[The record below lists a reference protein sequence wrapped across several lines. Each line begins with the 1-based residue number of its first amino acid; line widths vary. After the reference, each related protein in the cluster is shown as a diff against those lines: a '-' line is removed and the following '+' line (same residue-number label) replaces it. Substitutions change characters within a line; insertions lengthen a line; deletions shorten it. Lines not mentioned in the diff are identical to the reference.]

1 MKVALRFDPV
11 GRRIINRLTM
21 FAIALLAALTHGSA
35 GAAAPVVVLP
45 PVVGLPPAVAA
56 AQAARIA
63 AIQTAM
69 PSAVGVFVPGGAGG
83 GSAVVVSPE
92 GEALTNFHVSSPAGT
107 YMQCSLADGRM
118 LDAVL
123 VGLDPVG
130 DMALIRL
137 LKTSDDD
144 ADFTAAEFV
153 PSESVRVGDY
163 AMAIGN
169 PFLLATNLKPT
180 VTVGI
185 ISGTGRYQYPS
196 GTLLEYGNCFQTD
209 ASINP
214 GNSGGP
220 LYDAA
225 GRLIG
230 IIGRASFEKRGRVNV
245 GVGYAISGDQ
255 SQNFIGSL
263 RTGRIVDHA
272 TLGATVSTDAEIG
285 GAVVSNILESSDAYR
300 RGLRYGDEILRIDNR
315 MVQTANEVQNRLAIY
330 PARWRVPI
338 TVRPAGQRGE
348 TRQLLVRLASVHRE
362 GELLEKM
369 KSALPPPP
377 PAAPP
382 GHDEPDE
389 PDEPSEPSEPAPAG
403 DGDTPDPP
411 AAEPS
416 AMRDAAGEPIPRVA
430 AALIEPRDGFANYHF
445 NRVAVDAFEQRLR
458 RHWTRLAGTA
468 TVTADESDP
477 FDRWHLTGQVVD
489 EQGRAV
495 EPFELRI
502 SAEEQFLTLGDRPGK
517 LDGPADAMANI
528 SGRSP
533 YAALVGLDAWRRML
547 RLGPGK
553 FGETIAWGTCP
564 LLGQRPLRDWT
575 IATGGAIEHHFLQHP
590 KSHDL
595 EAIESFVGDDE
606 DPAELFVESIDDS
619 LVLRLAFGDT
629 TLLRMR
635 VDRWDAGGAGQ

>member
-1 MKVALRFDPV
+1 MKRCRVLMGSLAV
-11 GRRIINRLTM
+11 I
-21 FAIALLAALTHGSA
+21 AIAGQVCDAASPTGPLPLL
-35 GAAAPVVVLP
+35 
-45 PVVGLPPAVAA
+45 VADA
-56 AQAARIA
+56 EAARIA

-69 PSAVGVFVPGGAGG
+69 PSAVGVFIPGGAGG
-83 GSAVVVSPE
+83 GSAVVVSPN

-123 VGLDPVG
+123 MGLDPVG

-137 LKTSDDD
+137 LPTGEGAGPFD
-144 ADFTAAEFV
+144 AGPFDAAPFV
-153 PSESVRVGDY
+153 PSDSVRVGDY

-220 LYDAA
+220 LYD
-225 GRLIG
+225 GSGQLIG

-255 SQNFIGSL
+255 AQNFLGSL

-272 TLGATVSTDAEIG
+272 TLGATVSTDAQAG
-285 GAVVSNILESSDAYR
+285 GAMVSNILESSDAYR
-300 RGLRYGDEILRIDNR
+300 RGLRYGDEILRIDDR
-315 MVQTANEVQNRLAIY
+315 IVQTANEVQNRLAIY

-338 TVRPAGQRGE
+338 TVRSDGQ
-348 TRQLLVRLASVHRE
+348 TRRTLVRLASVHRE

-382 GHDEPDE
+382 KSAESDPAGESDE
-389 PDEPSEPSEPAPAG
+389 EPSEPAPAQN
-403 DGDTPDPP
+403 D
-411 AAEPS
+411 S
-416 AMRDAAGEPIPRVA
+416 SMRDAAGQPVPAAA
-430 AALIEPRDGFANYHF
+430 AALIEPRDGYANYHF
-445 NRVAVDAFEQRLR
+445 NRIAVDAFERRLR
-458 RHWTRLAGTA
+458 DHWRSWVDAE
-468 TVTADESDP
+468 TVVADVTNP
-477 FDRWHLTGQVVD
+477 FDRWRIAGQVVD
-489 EQGRAV
+489 DAGREL
-495 EPFELRI
+495 EPFELRL
-502 SAEEQFLTLGDRPGK
+502 SADERFLTLGGRPGK
-517 LDGPADAMANI
+517 LDSPADGLANI

-533 YAALVGLDAWRRML
+533 YAILVGIDAWRRML
-547 RLGPGK
+547 RLGAGK
-553 FGETIAWGTCP
+553 FGETVAWGTCP
-564 LLGQRPLRDWT
+564 LLGDRPLRDWT

-590 KSHDL
+590 DSHAL

-606 DPAELFVESIDDS
+606 DPAELLVESTADG
-619 LVLRLAFGDT
+619 LVLRLAFGEE
-629 TLLRMR
+629 TLLRLR
-635 VDRWDAGGAGQ
+635 VESWVDGEGA